1 MKRIILFFAVCLGLS
16 VSQTT
21 FADTANTV
29 RATSKRTATP
39 TVTTQQT
46 SNRATTSVAKRTNST
61 QNSSKNT
68 RTSAQTQQQTTS
80 RTTTKQT
87 VKPRESTTVKNATT
101 QTAKRVSTASRTAS
115 SRTVNSRQTES
126 TASSARTGNTRV
138 ATSAPR
144 IKRIS
149 RATELNTEKI
159 TNIKSLNYSKCKT
172 VFYNCMDEFCA
183 NKDANLRRC
192 ACSSRIHEFDNI
204 KKQLSDA
211 EGKMLD
217 FNQRLLAVGLDKE
230 DAAAINVATGGEKAF
245 ATTDTSASEK
255 ILRTI
260 TDTLNS
266 SGKSKIDNNLAPIS
280 LSLNMD
286 TAWDNI
292 DLTSGIATSAK
303 SGTDLYNAA
312 TPICVEMAREVCT
325 DDELNIAQDGYK
337 LTIQQDC
344 DTVAK
349 SYKTQYGNAMEKIYE
364 SGALLDMSRLNAY
377 QQNNSD
383 DTLTCKKKIL
393 SQLSSTSVCGE
404 NLYKC
409 LDMSGKYIDPST
421 GKAFLSVNLAELSSL
436 LKEPSSGERWSKI
449 QQNESFVKYLDSKK
463 KFLEPATKQCKD
475 IANMV
480 WQEFLDD
487 ALAQI
492 KLSQN
497 AKLEEIRMNC
507 TTLVAECKTEAL
519 QSLADF
525 DARALSAFNIA
536 ADKTANAMCADIQNS
551 CNALMNTEILSENL
565 WQSGMTGIAADET
578 YKKILETCTTI
589 GRDCIIN
596 QCNGTYGN
604 FALCQKAT
612 DDNRRAILDRRV
624 CWDKVLKCVENADNL
639 ANMTISDNAKG
650 NEYWTNENISYK
662 TKNGNE
668 TNVCTENSVATC
680 IAKQIWGNCEHKADE
695 YNITNNMSIVTANN
709 NEYALSNKIQ
719 ENGSLLSWFAINTG
733 TKDNDDSCN
742 SKGCPKNYAM
752 VNGTCQQLYSANNG
766 TQTSDCGTPATPAN
780 VITVANDWTNY
791 CKSGVLDQYGNCC
804 ESGKKNSGICI
815 PDTGDTWQAARL
827 WNLKCTSGGNYLCP
841 TTGNLSLYCV
851 TTSTYETPIAYY
863 AAENEYACGL
873 MDNGSFDE
881 NAMWI
886 IVDEDGNYYNAN
898 ENDTGTVSMYYYSD
912 CSDTR
917 CTYTYDNNSW
927 TWSGTECN
935 KINDRPTSANEL
947 LIKYN

>member
-1 MKRIILFFAVCLGLS
+1 
-16 VSQTT
+16 
-21 FADTANTV
+21 
-29 RATSKRTATP
+29 
-39 TVTTQQT
+39 
-46 SNRATTSVAKRTNST
+46 
-61 QNSSKNT
+61 
-68 RTSAQTQQQTTS
+68 
-80 RTTTKQT
+80 
-87 VKPRESTTVKNATT
+87 
-101 QTAKRVSTASRTAS
+101 
-115 SRTVNSRQTES
+115 
-126 TASSARTGNTRV
+126 
-138 ATSAPR
+138 
-144 IKRIS
+144 
-149 RATELNTEKI
+149 
-159 TNIKSLNYSKCKT
+159 
-172 VFYNCMDEFCA
+172 
-183 NKDANLRRC
+183 
-192 ACSSRIHEFDNI
+192 
-204 KKQLSDA
+204 
-211 EGKMLD
+211 
-217 FNQRLLAVGLDKE
+217 
-230 DAAAINVATGGEKAF
+230 
-245 ATTDTSASEK
+245 
-255 ILRTI
+255 
-260 TDTLNS
+260 
-266 SGKSKIDNNLAPIS
+266 
-280 LSLNMD
+280 
-286 TAWDNI
+286 
-292 DLTSGIATSAK
+292 
-303 SGTDLYNAA
+303 
-312 TPICVEMAREVCT
+312 
-325 DDELNIAQDGYK
+325 
-337 LTIQQDC
+337 
-344 DTVAK
+344 
-349 SYKTQYGNAMEKIYE
+349 
-364 SGALLDMSRLNAY
+364 
-377 QQNNSD
+377 
-383 DTLTCKKKIL
+383 
-393 SQLSSTSVCGE
+393 
-404 NLYKC
+404 
-409 LDMSGKYIDPST
+409 
-421 GKAFLSVNLAELSSL
+421 
-436 LKEPSSGERWSKI
+436 PSSGERWSKI

-596 QCNGTYGN
+596 QCNGTSGN

-695 YNITNNMSIVTANN
+695 YNITNNMSIVTANNN

-815 PDTGDTWQAARL
+815 PDTGGTWQAARL
-827 WNLKCTSGGNYLCP
+827 WNLKCTSSGNYLCP

-912 CSDTR
+912 CSNTR

-927 TWSGTECN
+927 TWSGAECN